1 MQLKDAGVNPVL
13 RAVLK
18 QIFSLTRILSMKV
31 IAKTNGTV
39 LVEMTATEFLHITDV
54 DNVNTYLFQGDL
66 AKITIGKEIDV
77 FGLSK
82 HLIQLRS
89 QKPDLKQLRGV
100 MQAFLALTEPE
111 AIEKTL
117 AEAGV
122 PVLLKAET
130 EQQNQPA

>member
-1 MQLKDAGVNPVL
+1 
-13 RAVLK
+13 
-18 QIFSLTRILSMKV
+18 MKV

-54 DNVNTYLFQGDL
+54 ENVSTYRFQGDL

-122 PVLLKAET
+122 PVLLEEPT
-130 EQQNQPA
+130 DPAANPA

>member
-1 MQLKDAGVNPVL
+1 
-13 RAVLK
+13 
-18 QIFSLTRILSMKV
+18 MKV

-39 LVEMTATEFLHITDV
+39 LVEMTPTEFLHITDV
-54 DNVNTYLFQGDL
+54 DNVSTYLFQGDL
-66 AKITIGKEIDV
+66 AKITIGREIDV

-82 HLIQLRS
+82 HLIKLRS

-122 PVLLKAET
+122 PVLLKADT
-130 EQQNQPA
+130 EQQDEPS

>member
-1 MQLKDAGVNPVL
+1 
-13 RAVLK
+13 
-18 QIFSLTRILSMKV
+18 MKV

-39 LVEMTATEFLHITDV
+39 LVEMTPTEFKHITDATV
-54 DNVNTYLFQGDL
+54 WSASEYGNELRE
-66 AKITIGKEIDV
+66 ITIGREVKV
-77 FGLSK
+77 LGLSE
-82 HLIQLRS
+82 HLIKLRK

-122 PVLLKAET
+122 PVVLQSDT
-130 EQQNQPA
+130 EQQDEPS

>member
-1 MQLKDAGVNPVL
+1 MISGVGVNPAL
-13 RAVLK
+13 RDVLK

-39 LVEMTATEFLHITDV
+39 LVEMTPTEFLHITDV
-54 DNVNTYLFQGDL
+54 ENTSTYPFQGDL
-66 AKITIGKEIDV
+66 SKITIGKEINV

-122 PVLLKAET
+122 PVLLKADT
-130 EQQNQPA
+130 EQQD

>member
-1 MQLKDAGVNPVL
+1 
-13 RAVLK
+13 
-18 QIFSLTRILSMKV
+18 MKV

-39 LVEMTATEFLHITDV
+39 LVEMTPTEFLHITDAGIRS
-54 DNVNTYLFQGDL
+54 TYPFSGDL
-66 AKITIGKEIDV
+66 SKITIGKSIDV

-82 HLIQLRS
+82 HLIHLRS

-122 PVLLKAET
+122 PLVVDDSESGET
-130 EQQNQPA
+130 NAS